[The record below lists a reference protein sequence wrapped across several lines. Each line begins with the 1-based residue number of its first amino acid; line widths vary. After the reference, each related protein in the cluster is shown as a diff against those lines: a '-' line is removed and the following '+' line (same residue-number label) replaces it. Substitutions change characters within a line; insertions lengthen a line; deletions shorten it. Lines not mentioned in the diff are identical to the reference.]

1 MIETYEGE
9 LYLEMKK
16 QYIKGIPFCS
26 LEYKQVAN
34 MLKNWLSKKNEKPR
48 FIVTANPEIVMSA
61 KEISAESVHFKNI
74 LLSADLITAD
84 GIGVILGS
92 KILNGHLKERVTG
105 ADLTYDLIEFCN
117 QNRYRVFLF
126 GAAPEN
132 NEKAIENLKM
142 NYPHA
147 IFQGQHGFIGKEQIG
162 EVKNHIKQF
171 QPHLLLVGL
180 GSPKQEMFIYD
191 NLQELNVP
199 LSIGIGGMI
208 DIISGNV
215 KRAPKIMRDTGTEWL
230 YRLVTQ
236 PKRIKRQ
243 LVLPKF
249 LLSVMAD
256 RVRKQ

>member
-1 MIETYEGE
+1 
-9 LYLEMKK
+9 MKQ

-26 LEYKQVAN
+26 LEYTQVVN
-34 MLKNWLSKKNEKPR
+34 ILKDWLSEKNEKPR
-48 FIVTANPEIVMSA
+48 FIVTANPEIVMFA
-61 KEISAESVHFKNI
+61 KESSAESVHFKNI

-92 KILNGHLKERVTG
+92 KILKGQLKERVTG
-105 ADLTYDLIEFCN
+105 ADLTYDLIEYCN

-132 NEKAIENLKM
+132 NEKAIENLKVSF
-142 NYPHA
+142 PHA
-147 IFQGQHGFIGKEQIG
+147 VFEGQHGFIGKEQLE
-162 EVKNHIKQF
+162 EVKCHMKQF
-171 QPHLLLVGL
+171 QPHLLLVAL

-208 DIISGNV
+208 DIISGNI
-215 KRAPKIMRDTGTEWL
+215 KRAPKMMRDTGTEWL
-230 YRLVTQ
+230 YRLITQ

-249 LLSVMAD
+249 LLSVMVD

>member
-1 MIETYEGE
+1 MEQ
-9 LYLEMKK
+9 

-26 LEYKQVAN
+26 SKYNEVINQ
-34 MLKNWLSKKNEKPR
+34 LKDWLSDKREKPR

-61 KEISAESVHFKNI
+61 KETSAQSVHFKNI

-84 GIGVILGS
+84 GIGVIIGS
-92 KILNGHLKERVTG
+92 KILNGQLKERVTG
-105 ADLTYDLIEFCN
+105 ADLTHDLIDYCN

-132 NEKAIENLKM
+132 NEKAIENLQTRF
-142 NYPHA
+142 PHA
-147 IFQGQHGFIGKEQIG
+147 IFQGRHGFVDKEQME
-162 EVKNHIKQF
+162 EVKAQIKQF
-171 QPHLLLVGL
+171 QPNLLLVGL

-208 DIISGNV
+208 DILSGNV
-215 KRAPKIMRDTGTEWL
+215 KRAPKVMRDTGTEWL
-230 YRLVTQ
+230 YRLITQ

-243 LVLPKF
+243 LILPKF
-249 LLSVMAD
+249 LLSVLAE
-256 RVRKQ
+256 RVRKITN

>member
-1 MIETYEGE
+1 
-9 LYLEMKK
+9 MKQ
-16 QYIKGIPFCS
+16 QYIKGIPFSS
-26 LEYKQVAN
+26 LEYNQVVHI
-34 MLKNWLSKKNEKPR
+34 LKDWLAEKNEKSR

-61 KEISAESVHFKNI
+61 KETSAESVHFKNI
-74 LLSADLITAD
+74 LLSADLITAG

-92 KILNGHLKERVTG
+92 EILNGQLKERVTG
-105 ADLTYDLIEFCN
+105 ADLTYDLIDYCN
-117 QNRYRVFLF
+117 QNKYRVFLF

-132 NEKAIENLKM
+132 HEQAIKNLKM
-142 NYPHA
+142 SFPHA
-147 IFQGQHGFIGKEQIG
+147 TFEGQHGFISKEQIE
-162 EVKNHIKQF
+162 EVKDQIKQF

-180 GSPKQEMFIYD
+180 GSPKQEMFIYN

-230 YRLVTQ
+230 YRLATQ

-249 LLSVMAD
+249 LLSVLAD
-256 RVRKQ
+256 RVRKTTK

>member
-1 MIETYEGE
+1 
-9 LYLEMKK
+9 MKK

-162 EVKNHIKQF
+162 EVKNHMKQF

>member
-1 MIETYEGE
+1 MEQ
-9 LYLEMKK
+9 

-26 LEYKQVAN
+26 LEYKRVIDL
-34 MLKNWLSKKNEKPR
+34 LKNWLSEKENKPK

-61 KEISAESVHFKNI
+61 KETSAESVRFKKI

-92 KILNGHLKERVTG
+92 KILKGTLKERVTG
-105 ADLTYDLIEFCN
+105 ADLTHDLIEYCN
-117 QNRYRVFLF
+117 QEGYRVFLF

-132 NEKAIENLKM
+132 NEKALENLNM
-142 NYPHA
+142 RFPHVT
-147 IFQGQHGFIGKEQIG
+147 FEGQHGFVKNEQIE
-162 EVKNHIKQF
+162 EVKLRIQKF
-171 QPHLLLVGL
+171 EPHLLLVGL
-180 GSPKQEMFIYD
+180 GSPKQEVFIYE

-208 DIISGNV
+208 DILSGTV

-243 LVLPKF
+243 LILPKF
-249 LLSVMAD
+249 LVSVMAE
-256 RVRKQ
+256 RVRKSVH

>member
-1 MIETYEGE
+1 
-9 LYLEMKK
+9 MKQ

-26 LEYKQVAN
+26 LGYKQVVN
-34 MLKNWLSKKNEKPR
+34 ILKGWLAEKNEKPR
-48 FIVTANPEIVMSA
+48 FIVTANPEIVISA
-61 KEISAESVHFKNI
+61 KETSVESVHFKNI

-105 ADLTYDLIEFCN
+105 ADLTYDLIDYCN
-117 QNRYRVFLF
+117 QNSYRVFLF

-132 NEKAIENLKM
+132 NEKAIEKLKVSF
-142 NYPHA
+142 PHA
-147 IFQGQHGFIGKEQIG
+147 VFKGQHGFVGKEQIE
-162 EVKNHIKQF
+162 EVKDQIKQF

-249 LLSVMAD
+249 LLSVMVE
-256 RVRKQ
+256 RVRKIVN